1 MIIIGITGSVGT
13 GKTETTKYFKR
24 KRVPIFDS
32 DLEVNLL
39 YKKADVLKA
48 VEEKF
53 RELNN
58 KP

>member
-48 VEEKF
+48 GV
-53 RELNN
+53 RYRR
-58 KP
+58 